1 MICGPYGGKKKILER
16 TTVVLLRVLRQPEF
30 KLRLLF
36 SIEKRLHFFIKE
48 TVRAY
53 PYIQTECNNIYTM
66 RKLLYHTRV
75 TALPTLKC
83 RAEAEI
89 EMHDVDVWKS
99 EYSYIFDHFTNHP
112 RAPVWFQST
121 CVHHLFGLLCF
132 RAALE
137 GEPQCF
143 LVFFF
148 VLFLL
153 TN

>member
-99 EYSYIFDHFTNHP
+99 ECIHTYLIILPTILEHQFGFKALVCTISLDC
-112 RAPVWFQST
+112 
-121 CVHHLFGLLCF
+121 CVSEQL
-132 RAALE
+132 
-137 GEPQCF
+137 
-143 LVFFF
+143 
-148 VLFLL
+148 
-153 TN
+153 